1 MNTTTTAMNPDLHPL
16 PAGIHKRL
24 AGSLADGTAVHEYRL
39 DNGRGLSLQV
49 LDLGGIV
56 TGLHCPDRAGRSAN
70 VVVGLARLD
79 DYLGAARNFG
89 SLVGRYAGRIA
100 DGRFTLDGRSHQL
113 SRNEGTHT
121 LHGGALGLGTRV
133 WQVTPVADPADGEVA
148 IELSLASADGDQG
161 FPGAVQMRVRYT
173 LTQAGEWQLDYRATC
188 DAPTVLNPTHHVYW
202 NLAGGGS
209 IEQHRLTLAAPLVAE
224 LDATLIPQALV
235 PVEGTPFDFRTGRRI
250 ADGLRDPHPLM
261 QVARGYDH
269 YFAFEGQGGQL
280 APVARLEDPASGRV
294 LDIVTT
300 EPGVQLYTGNF
311 LNGSLQSASGQM
323 LRQGDALCLETQR
336 IGNAPNRAQGPST
349 VLRPG
354 EVYTSTTVH
363 RLGVAG

>member
-1 MNTTTTAMNPDLHPL
+1 MNPDFTPL
-16 PAGIHKRL
+16 LVGLQKRSV
-24 AGSLADGTAVHEYRL
+24 GHLADGTPVHEYRL
-39 DNGRGLSLQV
+39 DNGLGLSLQV

-56 TGLHCPDRAGRSAN
+56 TALHSPDRAGQSAN
-70 VVVGLARLD
+70 VALGLARLD

-89 SLVGRYAGRIA
+89 SLVGRYAGRI
-100 DGRFTLDGRSHQL
+100 DQGRFTLDGQSYQL
-113 SRNEGTHT
+113 SRNEGAHT

-133 WQVTPVADPADGEVA
+133 WQVRPVAGLADGEVA

-161 FPGAVQMRVRYT
+161 FPGGVQLSVRYT
-173 LTQAGEWQLDYRATC
+173 LTRAGEWRLDYRATC
-188 DAPTVLNPTHHVYW
+188 DAATVLNPTHHVYW
-202 NLAGGGS
+202 NLAGSGS
-209 IEQHRLTLAAPLVAE
+209 IEQHRLTLAAPRVAE

-235 PVEGTPFDFRTGRRI
+235 PVAGTPFDFRHGRRI
-250 ADGLRDPHPLM
+250 ADGLRDPHPQM

-269 YFAFEGQGGQL
+269 YFAFEGAESGL
-280 APVARLEDPASGRV
+280 APVVRLEDPASGRV
-294 LDIVTT
+294 LEIATT

-336 IGNAPNRAQGPST
+336 IGNAPNRAQGPNT

-354 EVYTSTTVH
+354 EVFTSTTVH